1 MKLKILL
8 SYVLA
13 TSIIISGCSTKT
25 ENTTTQSASTPQT
38 SNNDKQSTII
48 NESGLHSEEKFKKE
62 TSVSKENNAFKV
74 TITGI
79 KLSTLSFDNTFNAQR
94 LQSAKLE
101 ANTEYT
107 SVLLRINIENKLTK
121 NTDINPNTSH
131 LLIKDIKEQV
141 EQNQYIAGWKETTYL
156 PEAEKEMTILFIAKK
171 SKVNVIKNIS
181 LNIDSPYTQGDY
193 TRYESLTVDLNNIQ

>member
-1 MKLKILL
+1 MKFKILL
-8 SYVLA
+8 SSILA
-13 TSIIISGCSTKT
+13 TSIIVSGCSSKT
-25 ENTTTQSASTPQT
+25 ENTTTQSAATPQT

-48 NESGLHSEEKFKKE
+48 NEGGLHSEEKFKKE

-121 NTDINPNTSH
+121 NADINPNTSH
-131 LLIKDIKEQV
+131 LLIKDTKEQV

-156 PEAEKEMTILFIAKK
+156 PGAEKEMTILFIAKK
-171 SKVNVIKNIS
+171 SKVNDIKNIS
-181 LNIDSPYTQGDY
+181 LNIDSPYTQGEY

>member
-131 LLIKDIKEQV
+131 LLIKDTKEQV

-171 SKVNVIKNIS
+171 SKVNDIKNIS
-181 LNIDSPYTQGDY
+181 LNIDSPYIQGDY

>member
-131 LLIKDIKEQV
+131 LLIKDTKEQV

-156 PEAEKEMTILFIAKK
+156 PGAEKEMTILFIAKK
-171 SKVNVIKNIS
+171 SKVNDIKNIS

>member
-1 MKLKILL
+1 MKVKILL
-8 SYVLA
+8 SSILT
-13 TSIIISGCSTKT
+13 TSIIVGGCSSKT
-25 ENTTTQSASTPQT
+25 ENTTTQSTATPQT
-38 SNNDKQSTII
+38 SNNDKQNTVI
-48 NESGLHSEEKFKKE
+48 NEGGLHSEEKFKKD

-121 NTDINPNTSH
+121 NADINPNTAH
-131 LLIKDIKEQV
+131 LLIKDTKEQV
-141 EQNQYIAGWKETTYL
+141 EQNQYIANWKETTYL
-156 PEAEKEMTILFIAKK
+156 PGAEKEMTILFIAKK
-171 SKVNVIKNIS
+171 SKVNDIKNIS

>member
-107 SVLLRINIENKLTK
+107 SILLRISIENKLTK
-121 NTDINPNTSH
+121 NADINPNTSH
-131 LLIKDIKEQV
+131 LLIKDTKEQV

-156 PEAEKEMTILFIAKK
+156 PGAEKEMTILFIAKK
-171 SKVNVIKNIS
+171 SKVNDIKNIS

>member
-131 LLIKDIKEQV
+131 LLIKDTKEQV

-171 SKVNVIKNIS
+171 SKVNDIKNIS

>member
-8 SYVLA
+8 SSILA
-13 TSIIISGCSTKT
+13 TSIIVSGCSTKT
-25 ENTTTQSASTPQT
+25 ENTTSQSASTPQT
-38 SNNDKQSTII
+38 SNNDKQSTVI
-48 NESGLHSEEKFKKE
+48 NEGGLHSEEKFKKE
-62 TSVSKENNAFKV
+62 TNASKENNAFKV

-121 NTDINPNTSH
+121 NADINPNTSH
-131 LLIKDIKEQV
+131 LLIKDTKEQV
-141 EQNQYIAGWKETTYL
+141 EQNQYIAGWKETTFL
-156 PEAEKEMTILFIAKK
+156 PGAEKEMTILFIAKK
-171 SKVNVIKNIS
+171 SKVNDIKNIS

-193 TRYESLTVDLNNIQ
+193 TRYESLTVDLNDIQ